1 MLLKERKLLFVSI
14 FALLLP
20 VIFFATNVSAQEEV
34 ELRVMTVWGG
44 EQKEYLDDLFAK
56 YSETHPNITVKH
68 EVSAGSGAAT
78 YQEVLKT
85 GLNSGTGP
93 DVFFEWAGTLSGTII
108 DSGYAEPLDR
118 YYEEYNWDD
127 RFIDWSVGSLT
138 RDKVTYG
145 VPLTARGMTFWYNV
159 EVWESLDLEK
169 PESYE
174 DLEAIA
180 KKAKE
185 NGIYPIALGG
195 KFNWMTMRLLDYLI
209 EVTTGP
215 ELHDQL
221 NKLETSWD
229 RPEVIEAFSLF
240 KKWVDNQWITP
251 GFLNV
256 APADSR
262 IPFWNGQALMI
273 FEGNWMPPET
283 EAAGYDTANLN
294 FFFGPTGHEPL
305 RITGFPEQFMINS
318 DSEHKDEAAEFI
330 NWFTSREVQEA
341 NYGTAITGTAV
352 EGVTADPEERPRSYQ
367 FKEELVKLKE
377 VFPPTDQVFKS
388 ELLHEF
394 FQVQNGLVTGE
405 FTPESGAEYFQE
417 QSEEWKENN

>member
-118 YYEEYNWDD
+118 YYEKYNWDD

-159 EVWESLDLEK
+159 KVWESLDLEK

-209 EVTTGP
+209 EP
-215 ELHDQL
+215 ELFIATT
-221 NKLETSWD
+221 K
-229 RPEVIEAFSLF
+229 
-240 KKWVDNQWITP
+240 
-251 GFLNV
+251 
-256 APADSR
+256 
-262 IPFWNGQALMI
+262 
-273 FEGNWMPPET
+273 
-283 EAAGYDTANLN
+283 YN
-294 FFFGPTGHEPL
+294 FPL
-305 RITGFPEQFMINS
+305 
-318 DSEHKDEAAEFI
+318 
-330 NWFTSREVQEA
+330 V
-341 NYGTAITGTAV
+341 
-352 EGVTADPEERPRSYQ
+352 
-367 FKEELVKLKE
+367 
-377 VFPPTDQVFKS
+377 
-388 ELLHEF
+388 
-394 FQVQNGLVTGE
+394 
-405 FTPESGAEYFQE
+405 
-417 QSEEWKENN
+417 